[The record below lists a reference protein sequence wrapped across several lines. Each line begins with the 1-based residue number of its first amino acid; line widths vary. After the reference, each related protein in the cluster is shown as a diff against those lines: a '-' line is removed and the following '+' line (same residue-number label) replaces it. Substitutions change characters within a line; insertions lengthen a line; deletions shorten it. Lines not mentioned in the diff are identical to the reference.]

1 MLNDPQF
8 ASRSVSE
15 WLDPLGAILLSFIA
29 LIVLGFI
36 VGVYQAHKMDIAN
49 QAFQERCLEAGGV
62 AVIPYPALKSKHN
75 GQFCINPSAIIQL
88 KDES

>member
-15 WLDPLGAILLSFIA
+15 WIDPLGVILLSTVGLVTI
-29 LIVLGFI
+29 GFI
-36 VGVYQAHKMDIAN
+36 VLMYHAHQLDNAN

-62 AVIPYPALKSKHN
+62 AVIPYPGLKSKNN

-88 KDES
+88 KEEK